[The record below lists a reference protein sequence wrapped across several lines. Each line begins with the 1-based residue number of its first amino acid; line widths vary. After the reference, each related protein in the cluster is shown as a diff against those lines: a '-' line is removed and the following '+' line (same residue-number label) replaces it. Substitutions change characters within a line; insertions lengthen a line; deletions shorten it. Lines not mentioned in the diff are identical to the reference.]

1 MEESLNR
8 KARDLLA
15 TPSHE
20 GAEILVK
27 QLSLPQETN
36 EFQTA
41 EDLFNFCANNFPNCL
56 TLMFLKLYRHS
67 SNDVI
72 RFHSLYLL
80 SETLAV
86 FRNCNIKLSRV
97 ALHEIKPLVIECLTM
112 QETKESDMKF
122 LGRVVSLI
130 TYNVVIC
137 DNGGW
142 HELSDCI
149 LWLAENEPVKAFHV
163 FIDLPSVYKSFIN
176 KFMKVI
182 VEKAEKVLLNPV
194 KSEVEDW
201 SLALETVVK
210 LGIQISYKDMRYVKM
225 VENLL
230 SILAKSVKELVE
242 KGNEQFLVQGLEHL
256 ERFLSEDKYL
266 CNYNKEQCHFVMAFM
281 FRIKSFGTQSKEII
295 KKINW
300 LVQTPGNRA
309 GKHSSLKINPL
320 VQTPG
325 NQDHGEEFDRAWLDH
340 LKTLSSLEVLKI
352 FASTDLEDET
362 REMAIRQL
370 NVLLSDHTSKRVEI
384 DFSVMRQLQPLLIS
398 CLRQEG
404 ITDSMFKVLGEVV
417 SHVAFEI
424 FKHQDV
430 TWYAL
435 RNYIT
440 SSKIEFQR
448 AVYIFQCLTMP
459 LENEEFLIPVIEI
472 LLPEISRRLN
482 PPTEL
487 MVDNSCWVLAFTG
500 AFCAAIHLIEVSSH
514 AESVKEIAHK
524 MIESVRKLV
533 ERGMEVGLV
542 RRAFRDVGSIVKKQL
557 RWYDTSEYKLVK
569 GLLWRLYAI
578 KGMKWESKIVLWRI
592 NVIVERRVDE
602 MVKELPE
609 NEFDWLNL
617 TDEEVE

>member
-1 MEESLNR
+1 MEESLNI
-8 KARDLLA
+8 KARELLA

-20 GAEILVK
+20 GAEIFVK
-27 QLSLPQETN
+27 QLSMPQETN
-36 EFQTA
+36 EYQSAFA
-41 EDLFNFCANNFPNCL
+41 LFNFCTDNFPNCL
-56 TLMFLKLYRHS
+56 TLMFLKLYRYS
-67 SNDVI
+67 SNGVI
-72 RFHSLYLL
+72 RFHSIYIL
-80 SETLAV
+80 SETLAE
-86 FRNCNIKLSRV
+86 FRLSRV
-97 ALHEIKPLVIECLTM
+97 ALHEIKPLVIECLAM

-122 LGRVVSLI
+122 LRRIVSII
-130 TYNVVIC
+130 TYNVVTC
-137 DNGGW
+137 NNGGW
-142 HELSDCI
+142 FELSDCI

-163 FIDLPSVYKSFIN
+163 FIDLPPVHKIFID
-176 KFMKVI
+176 KFMNI
-182 VEKAEKVLLNPV
+182 IIEKAEKFLLNPV
-194 KSEVEDW
+194 KSNVEDW

-210 LGIQISYKDMRYVKM
+210 MGIQISYKDMRYVKM

-230 SILAKSVKELVE
+230 SILGKSVKELVE
-242 KGNEQFLVQGLEHL
+242 KGKEQFLVQGLEHL
-256 ERFLSEDKYL
+256 EKFLEVDKNL

-281 FRIKSFGTQSKEII
+281 FRIKSFGTQSKEVL
-295 KKINW
+295 KKINR

-309 GKHSSLKINPL
+309 EHSRLKIIPL
-320 VQTPG
+320 VKTPG
-325 NQDHGEEFDRAWLDH
+325 NHDHGEEFDH
-340 LKTLSSLEVLKI
+340 LKNLSSLEVLKI
-352 FASTDLEDET
+352 FASTDLEDRT
-362 REMAIRQL
+362 REMAIRRL
-370 NVLLSDHTSKRVEI
+370 EVVLSDHTLKRVEI
-384 DFSVMRQLQPLLIS
+384 DFSEMRELQPLLNS

-417 SHVAFEI
+417 SHVAYEI

-435 RNYIT
+435 RNYIA
-440 SSKIEFQR
+440 SSKTEFKR

-459 LENEEFLIPVIEI
+459 LENEEFLIPVIEV

-487 MVDNSCWVLAFTG
+487 LVDNSCWVLAFTG
-500 AFCAAIHLIEVSSH
+500 AFFAAIHLVEVSSH
-514 AESVKEIAHK
+514 VESVKEIAHK

-542 RRAFRDVGSIVKKQL
+542 RRAFRDVESIVKKQL

-592 NVIVERRVDE
+592 NVIVERGVDE

-617 TDEEVE
+617 PEP